1 MTRIATSTLAIAL
14 LAGMAAAAK
23 PDFTPQLDTAGKV
36 YRLGEKSGTKAIAIV
51 FLGPDCPISQRYVPT
66 LNGIAKALPAGV
78 ELYGVV
84 SQSTISFA
92 AAEKYATEYKLAFPV
107 LFDGS
112 GHFAAQLKP
121 THVPEAFVLNADF
134 DVQYRGRIDDWYEK
148 PGKARAMPTTNDFRD
163 AIAAVVAGKP
173 VATAATEPVGC
184 LFEEE
189 WPKANSAPAKPNY
202 NRHVSA
208 ILNSRC
214 VVCHREGEVAPFP
227 LTTYAEAKAKGKQL
241 VASTQ
246 SGQMPPW
253 KATKGFG
260 HFLDENH
267 LSAWEL
273 ATLKQWQ
280 ADGLPEGDA
289 ADKPAAVAIADGWTL
304 GKPDLIVKMPEAFAV
319 PASGPDVLRN
329 FVIPLKTKEDKAVR
343 AIHFRPGNK
352 KIVHHALCY
361 VDSSGIARK
370 LDAEDDGP
378 GYASAKGGIGFLPT
392 GSLGGWAPGVLPRFV
407 PEGTGRYLARGADLV
422 LQMHYH
428 PSGKEESD
436 VSEVGIYY
444 CKETPKKYL
453 AGFGVENWTIAMPA
467 GEARY
472 ELNAEYKL
480 TVPVT
485 LIGTAPHMHL
495 LGKSLKS
502 WAETP
507 DGKTIPLIEV
517 KHWDFNWQD
526 FYLYRK
532 PIDLPKGT
540 IVKMESVH
548 DNSSS
553 NPANPNNPPKP
564 IKWGEGTADEM
575 SLVLFEVT
583 TPTML
588 DMYGLIAD
596 NIRQNKILERFTEPP
611 KPKKK

>member
-1 MTRIATSTLAIAL
+1 MWRLFATKQPEFKQALKTAHLAKSPMGL
-14 LAGMAAAAK
+14 SAK
-23 PDFTPQLDTAGKV
+23 PFLRTDRASQLRSLLREQCFVPGLNLSESVKQFARRDEEFNSFLQDF
-36 YRLGEKSGTKAIAIV
+36 R
-51 FLGPDCPISQRYVPT
+51 R
-66 LNGIAKALPAGV
+66 
-78 ELYGVV
+78 
-84 SQSTISFA
+84 
-92 AAEKYATEYKLAFPV
+92 
-107 LFDGS
+107 
-112 GHFAAQLKP
+112 
-121 THVPEAFVLNADF
+121 ADEPKWRSLM
-134 DVQYRGRIDDWYEK
+134 DVEK
-148 PGKARAMPTTNDFRD
+148 PADFRD
-163 AIAAVVAGKP
+163 FAKD
-173 VATAATEPVGC
+173 
-184 LFEEE
+184 FEKT
-189 WPKANSAPAKPNY
+189 PQQK
-202 NRHVSA
+202 
-208 ILNSRC
+208 
-214 VVCHREGEVAPFP
+214 
-227 LTTYAEAKAKGKQL
+227 
-241 VASTQ
+241 
-246 SGQMPPW
+246 
-253 KATKGFG
+253 
-260 HFLDENH
+260 LDELH
-267 LSAWEL
+267 MHEQMR
-273 ATLKQWQ
+273 K
-280 ADGLPEGDA
+280 
-289 ADKPAAVAIADGWTL
+289 KH
-304 GKPDLIVKMPEAFAV
+304 IVKEYH
-319 PASGPDVLRN
+319 ST
-329 FVIPLKTKEDKAVR
+329 LKTKEDKAVR